1 MFDELKERLKGIAYS
16 VNTPFEK
23 DGSIDYK
30 SLERLLNYCIDQ
42 GADSIVLTYGD
53 SVYSLLSDREV
64 GELTKKTVEFV
75 NHRVPV
81 VAADRQ
87 WWTGEEIKFAEY
99 CKEVG
104 ADLLMVMPPDWAASC
119 TEASLTDHYIEVSK
133 YIPVMVVTNVF
144 IKRGMAFG
152 LNVMHNLKE
161 KAPGVI
167 AVKDDF
173 TGDFGRRLGLLS
185 KDTWTFMM
193 GGTKEKFMEAKD
205 YGCSAYFSTFLPIN
219 PTIAQDFYRYVQ
231 NNDYQKAV
239 EIIAK
244 YEIPFFE
251 AIMKFKGGFDAGMR
265 AAIHL
270 NDNLIPY
277 YRRAPYVDP
286 TEEELLDLKHTLNNL
301 SIL

>member
-1 MFDELKERLKGIAYS
+1 MYNELKERLKGIAYS
-16 VNTPFEK
+16 VNTPFAK

-30 SLERLLNYCIDQ
+30 SLERLLNYCIEQ
-42 GADSIVLTYGD
+42 GAHSIVLTYGD
-53 SVYSLLSDREV
+53 SLYSVLSDRET
-64 GELTKKTVEFV
+64 GELTKKTVEIV
-75 NHRVPV
+75 NHRIPV

-87 WWTGEEIKFAEY
+87 WWTGEEVKFAQY
-99 CKEVG
+99 CKEIG
-104 ADLLMVMPPDWAASC
+104 ADLLMVLPPDWAGSC
-119 TEASLTDHYIEVSK
+119 TEQSLTEHYIEVSK
-133 YIPVMVVTNVF
+133 HIPVMVVTNLF
-144 IKRGMAFG
+144 IRRGASFG
-152 LNVMHNLKE
+152 LNVMKSLKE

-193 GGTKEKFMEAKD
+193 GGTKERFMEAKD
-205 YGCSAYFSTFLPIN
+205 YGCNAYFSTFLPIN
-219 PTIAQDFYRYVQ
+219 PSITKEFYQYVQ
-231 NNDYQKAV
+231 NNDNQKAI

-244 YEIPFFE
+244 YEMPFFDT
-251 AIMKFKGGFDAGMR
+251 IMKFSGGFDAGMR

-286 TEEELLDLKHTLNNL
+286 TEEELSNFKQVLQQLN
-301 SIL
+301 IL